1 MGRIPS
7 VKREENALKKSKL
20 WAGLTSL
27 FAVILVIA
35 LIGNVLATANASYI
49 NSTLGIS
56 TARVVEKGEAPADT
70 TYYKSQFGAFDDPEA
85 QAKAIAAALEQNV
98 NEMREGAA
106 LLMNRDSVLPLTDVT
121 KVSVFG
127 HGAVDPAYQAS
138 SAGTKVKTGDVNAVD
153 LKTGAALA
161 PNEQEWASTKDRT
174 ELTPYI
180 AKALSILCEAGFSPA
195 GVTSPWMFGI
205 EVEDEYAA
213 AISDALYEVTGR
225 DTGWFF
231 MRSRKGPGAKPWVEI
246 GTDARTLVAV
256 PATLSDRFWPSIDS
270 SREGEEYSTEIADR
284 LISKDGKSGEIID
297 VLESGGWPVLLSHWQ
312 SLMSNGR
319 LTGLRALEKIAG
331 RIEEHLSDRVE
342 WKSCEEIM
350 NIVAAD
356 RAAFPKPDFGD

>member
-1 MGRIPS
+1 
-7 VKREENALKKSKL
+7 
-20 WAGLTSL
+20 
-27 FAVILVIA
+27 
-35 LIGNVLATANASYI
+35 
-49 NSTLGIS
+49 
-56 TARVVEKGEAPADT
+56 
-70 TYYKSQFGAFDDPEA
+70 
-85 QAKAIAAALEQNV
+85 
-98 NEMREGAA
+98 
-106 LLMNRDSVLPLTDVT
+106 
-121 KVSVFG
+121 
-127 HGAVDPAYQAS
+127 
-138 SAGTKVKTGDVNAVD
+138 
-153 LKTGAALA
+153 
-161 PNEQEWASTKDRT
+161 
-174 ELTPYI
+174 
-180 AKALSILCEAGFSPA
+180 
-195 GVTSPWMFGI
+195 MFGI

-213 AISDALYEVTGR
+213 AISDALFEVTGR

-246 GTDARTLVAV
+246 GTDTRTLVAV

-284 LISKDGKSGEIID
+284 LISRDGMSGEIID
-297 VLESGGWPVLLSHWQ
+297 VLDSGGWPVLLSHWQ

>member
-1 MGRIPS
+1 MKTPVSLIVDDAAPYISVYYTHAGKERISDGRPLLKYYPNEFFFRFCDIAERYGLRGKFS
-7 VKREENALKKSKL
+7 VVPMPGNLGDINHGIEGVPDGILREWLD
-20 WAGLTSL
+20 G
-27 FAVILVIA
+27 
-35 LIGNVLATANASYI
+35 
-49 NSTLGIS
+49 
-56 TARVVEKGEAPADT
+56 
-70 TYYKSQFGAFDDPEA
+70 
-85 QAKAIAAALEQNV
+85 
-98 NEMREGAA
+98 
-106 LLMNRDSVLPLTDVT
+106 
-121 KVSVFG
+121 
-127 HGAVDPAYQAS
+127 
-138 SAGTKVKTGDVNAVD
+138 VKTRLVPAFSVCPEMLTHNHAVD